1 MNIKTKKNITQETR
15 KIIMSKNQIIT
26 TPKGTEIVDVIV
38 GEKCPV
44 SDVKI
49 LRKQQDKFDKK
60 QKFKEIKLMK
70 E

>member
-38 GEKCPV
+38 GEKGPV

-49 LRKQQDKFDKK
+49 LRKQQDK
-60 QKFKEIKLMK
+60 KL
-70 E
+70 